1 MAAGRRAG
9 NRENPTIG
17 IGGMGGTPGVL
28 REVLTPTLKSAP
40 LVRGQ
45 IAAKLIL
52 LELVR
57 CPTAVRWCLPRW
69 REPGLGDQHF
79 DGGVGTMA
87 DTDLRGRR
95 AECGVLDGLLE
106 GVRGGRSAVLVV
118 RGEAGVGK
126 TALLDYAI
134 ESAPD
139 LSFARAAGVE
149 SEMELAFAGLHQ
161 LCGPMLDRL
170 GQLPGPQRDA
180 LRIAFALEA
189 GPAPDR
195 FLVGLA
201 VLSLLSEMAGDRPLV
216 CVVDDVQWMD
226 RVSVQ
231 VLAFAARRLLAE
243 AVLVIFAAREPG
255 ADLHGLPE
263 LRVAGLRHADARKLL
278 GSVVR
283 WPLDE
288 RVADRIVAET
298 RGNPLALLEL
308 PRGRSMAELAGGFGL
323 PEVLPLPGRIRENF
337 LRRVESLP
345 EQTRLLLAVAAAD
358 PTGDPALMH
367 GAARRL
373 GLGVEVA
380 EQAEETEL
388 FHIGGIGGQI
398 VFRHPL
404 MRSAAYRAVSP
415 EDRRR
420 VHAALAQVTN
430 AQTDPDRRAWHLA
443 QAMSGPDEEVAAELE
458 RSADRAQA
466 RGGLAAAAAFL
477 ERSMVLT
484 AEPGRRAKRTLAAAQ
499 ANISAGAFDKALDML
514 ARAEAGPLDEF
525 SGARMDL
532 LRGQIAFS
540 SGLGS
545 DAPPLL
551 LKAAKRLESLN
562 LEMARETYMSA
573 WMAALFAGRFAGG
586 GDLAEVSEAARSM
599 PRPAGP
605 AGLASLVLDGLAL
618 LVTEGPAVAAPAL
631 QRAASAFASP
641 DISVAEGIRWGWL
654 GQAAA
659 SALWD
664 DVRWRA
670 ILVRQVQL
678 ARDAGALDHLPIELA
693 SLGTDAAWR
702 GDFAAAEA
710 LIAET
715 AAVCAATGARSA
727 PFVAMLMASLRGD
740 HAEAAPL
747 IEATIA
753 EAAAT
758 GQGIA
763 VTYAHWA
770 SAILNNG
777 LGRYA
782 DALAAAQDASQ
793 ETPPLYMSMWAL
805 PELIEAATRC
815 GNSQLA
821 AEALDRLAETTR
833 PGGTDFGLGIE
844 ARSRALV
851 TAGAAAEGLYR
862 EAIDRLGRTLLRPEL
877 ARAQLL
883 YGEWLRRAGRR
894 TDAREQLRGAYE
906 MLTAMGVEGFAG
918 RARREL
924 LATGEN
930 VRKRR
935 VDTTTGELT
944 AQEAQIARLA
954 RDGLSNPEIG
964 TQLYLSPR
972 TVEWHL
978 RNVFSKLGISSR
990 RQLRGALPDAGRPAT
1005 SA

>member
-1 MAAGRRAG
+1 M
-9 NRENPTIG
+9 
-17 IGGMGGTPGVL
+17 
-28 REVLTPTLKSAP
+28 
-40 LVRGQ
+40 
-45 IAAKLIL
+45 
-52 LELVR
+52 
-57 CPTAVRWCLPRW
+57 
-69 REPGLGDQHF
+69 
-79 DGGVGTMA
+79 
-87 DTDLRGRR
+87 LRGRR

-106 GVRGGRSAVLVV
+106 GARGGRSAVLLM

-126 TALLDYAI
+126 TALLDYAV

-139 LSFARAAGVE
+139 LRSVRAAGVE

-161 LCGPMLDRL
+161 LCWPILDRL
-170 GQLPGPQRDA
+170 GRLPGPQREA
-180 LRIAFALEA
+180 LSIAFGLEA

-201 VLSLLSEMAGDRPLV
+201 VLSLLSEVAGDRPLV
-216 CVVDDVQWMD
+216 CVVDDVQWLD
-226 RVSVQ
+226 LASVQ
-231 VLAFAARRLLAE
+231 VLGFAARRLPAE

-255 ADLHGLPE
+255 ADLRGLPE
-263 LRVAGLRHADARKLL
+263 LMVEGLRHADARELL

-283 WPLDE
+283 RPLDE

-308 PRGRSMAELAGGFGL
+308 SRGCSPAELAGGFGL
-323 PEVLPLPGRIRENF
+323 PEALPLPSRILENF
-337 LRRVESLP
+337 LGQVESLP

-358 PTGDPALMH
+358 PTGDLALMRR
-367 GAARRL
+367 AAGRL
-373 GLGVEVA
+373 GLGVEAA

-388 FHIGGIGGQI
+388 LDIGGLGGQV

-404 MRSAAYRAVSP
+404 MRSAAYRAVSRG
-415 EDRRR
+415 DRRR
-420 VHAALAQVTN
+420 VHAALAEVTD

-443 QAMSGPDEEVAAELE
+443 QATSGPDEEVAAELE
-458 RSADRAQA
+458 RSAGRAQA

-477 ERSMVLT
+477 ERSVVLT
-484 AEPGRRAKRTLAAAQ
+484 AEPARRAERTLAAAQ
-499 ANISAGAFDKALDML
+499 ANLQAGAFDNALDL
-514 ARAEAGPLDEF
+514 LVRVEAGPLDEF
-525 SGARMDL
+525 SDARMDL

-562 LEMARETYMSA
+562 LEMAREAYMSA
-573 WMAALFAGRFAGG
+573 WMAALFAGRFAGA
-586 GDLAEVSEAARSM
+586 GDLAEVSQAAQAL
-599 PRPAGP
+599 PRPARPPGV
-605 AGLASLVLDGLAL
+605 GDLVLDGLAL
-618 LVTEGPAVAAPAL
+618 LVTDGPAVAAPAL
-631 QRAASAFASP
+631 HRAARAFASA
-641 DISVAEGIRWGWL
+641 DISAEEEIRWGWL

-664 DVRWRA
+664 DVRCRA

-678 ARDAGALDHLPIELA
+678 ARDAGALDQLPIDLA

-702 GDFAAAEA
+702 GDFAAAAA
-710 LIAET
+710 LIVET
-715 AAVCAATGARSA
+715 DAVCAATGARSA
-727 PFVAMLMASLRGD
+727 PFAAILMASLRGD
-740 HAEAAPL
+740 YAEAAPL

-753 EAAAT
+753 EAEAG

-763 VTYAHWA
+763 ATYAHWA
-770 SAILNNG
+770 AAILNNG
-777 LGRYA
+777 LGRYQE
-782 DALAAAQDASQ
+782 ALAAAQDASQ

-805 PELIEAATRC
+805 PELVEAAARC

-821 AEALDRLAETTR
+821 ADALERLAETTR

-851 TAGAAAEGLYR
+851 SEGAAAEGLYR
-862 EAIDRLGRTLLRPEL
+862 EAIDRLSRTQLRPEL
-877 ARAQLL
+877 ARAHLL
-883 YGEWLRRAGRR
+883 HGEWLRREGRR
-894 TDAREQLRGAYE
+894 TDAREQLREAYQ
-906 MLTAMGVEGFAG
+906 MLTVMGVEGFAG

-935 VDTTTGELT
+935 VENTGELT

-954 RDGLSNPEIG
+954 RDGLSNPEIS
-964 TQLYLSPR
+964 TQLFLSPR
-972 TVEWHL
+972 TIEWHL
-978 RNVFSKLGISSR
+978 RKIFAKLDISSR
-990 RQLRGALPDAGRPAT
+990 KQLRGALPDAGRP
-1005 SA
+1005 